1 MSAEFIE
8 GYNGE
13 VQLDPLA
20 EPDRE
25 EFPYGE
31 VFDRLDGAKAILD
44 ELPHD
49 VRKQVALAINRLNR
63 QVCDH
68 VLTSHAPELLIGRV
82 YIMLNWLMNPSAFT
96 GRPVSQAYIAKCLGV
111 SSAALSPLTS
121 ELSKR
126 YGLRNRF
133 QVHDWRRHIH
143 LKPKFEPL
151 DSVHSPDIE
160 YDEATE
166 D

>member
-13 VQLDPLA
+13 IQLDPLA

-25 EFPYGE
+25 EFPFAE
-31 VFDRLDGAKAILD
+31 VYERLDGVKAVLD
-44 ELPHD
+44 ELPENVH
-49 VRKQVALAINRLNR
+49 KQVAIAINKLNCQICAR
-63 QVCDH
+63 
-68 VLTSHAPELLIGRV
+68 VLTSPAPELLIGRA
-82 YIMLNWLMNPSAFT
+82 YIMLNWLLNPSAFT
-96 GRPVSQAYIAKCLGV
+96 GKAASQAHIAKCLGV

-126 YGLRNRF
+126 YGIRNRF
-133 QVHDWRRHIH
+133 QAHDWRTRLH

-151 DSVHSPDIE
+151 GALQS
-160 YDEATE
+160 DEGE
-166 D
+166 HDENQN